1 MENRENISPPQGRI
15 EITEFF
21 PGGEKLIKANLP
33 GSQRIEF
40 DGMDIA
46 GMNPMRPTSVSILDK
61 ERKVIMRSYH
71 ILRDGTVIE
80 CEYDPN
86 KPGEIIERKHLKNV
100 LAAGTITTY
109 GPPEET
115 QMKDGTT
122 ETIQPVVKR
131 ELVLVQKGK
140 NSQ

>member
-1 MENRENISPPQGRI
+1 MDRAEKISPPQGRI
-15 EITEFF
+15 EITELF
-21 PGGEKLIKANLP
+21 PEARNLIETNLP

-100 LAAGTITTY
+100 LAAGIITTY
-109 GPPEET
+109 GPPEKK

-122 ETIQPVVKR
+122 ETIGPVVKR
-131 ELVLVQKGK
+131 ELVLVPKGK
-140 NSQ
+140 NF